1 MSKGLNPVKRY
12 EAMLKRVEGRP
23 FRTLGD
29 LFALRLAVL
38 SDIEVVDRARGDLL
52 ARVYGGQTEPP
63 ELAKSRPFPTH
74 RRLFY
79 RMSSIDNRLRS
90 ITFGW
95 SYRDS
100 RDHRIQGKTPVWTMS
115 WSEDWFK
122 GYDDPRLVR
131 EVVGRDPKNEI
142 DELVC
147 AGLVAE
153 ALEPNDE
160 ELGRAFAKVQ
170 HRLNQLWYRH
180 VVVKTSIEHSLLKI
194 LENEHGWKPGRDEP
208 WRKVMFEDGTVVTLT
223 GEGVVMFADV
233 VLTTSVSLL
242 SPAVNRSTWANNLK
256 DRQRRALERA

>member
-1 MSKGLNPVKRY
+1 MSKGNPVKRY
-12 EAMLKRVEGRP
+12 EAMLKRVEGKP
-23 FRTLGD
+23 IRTLGD
-29 LFALRLAVL
+29 LFALRRAVL
-38 SDIEVVDRARGDLL
+38 SDIEAVNSARDSLLERIYGDE
-52 ARVYGGQTEPP
+52 TEPP
-63 ELAKSRPFPTH
+63 ALSKSYNYPTR

-79 RMSSIDNRLRS
+79 TMPWIDDRLRT

-95 SYRDS
+95 SYREF
-100 RDHRIQGKTPVWTMS
+100 RIEGKVGGWAMS

-122 GYDDPRLVR
+122 GYGDPRLVR
-131 EVVGRDPKNEI
+131 EVVGREPKNEI

-153 ALEPNDE
+153 ALEANDE
-160 ELGRAFAKVQ
+160 ELGREFAKVQ

-180 VVVKTSIEHSLLKI
+180 SVVKTSMEHSLHKI
-194 LENEHGWKPGRDEP
+194 LADEHGWKPGRDEP

>member
-12 EAMLKRVEGRP
+12 EAMLKRVEGKP
-23 FRTLGD
+23 IRTLGD

-52 ARVYGGQTEPP
+52 ERVYGGQTEPP
-63 ELAKSRPFPTH
+63 ELAKSRPYPTH

-79 RMSSIDNRLRS
+79 TLPSKDDRLRS

-95 SYRDS
+95 SYRDF
-100 RDHRIQGKTPVWTMS
+100 RDPRIQGETAVWTMS

-122 GYDDPRLVR
+122 GYGDPRLVR

-153 ALEPNDE
+153 ALEANDE
-160 ELGRAFAKVQ
+160 ELGRAFANVQ

-180 VVVKTSIEHSLLKI
+180 AVVKTSIEHSLLKI
-194 LENEHGWKPGRDEP
+194 LADEHGWRPGRDGP
-208 WRKVMFEDGTVVTLT
+208 WRKVMFEDGSVVTLT
-223 GEGVVMFADV
+223 SEGVMMFGDV
-233 VLTTSVSLL
+233 VVTTRVSLAL
-242 SPAVNRSTWANNLK
+242 PSENRSTWANNLK

>member
-12 EAMLKRVEGRP
+12 EAMLKRVEGKP
-23 FRTLGD
+23 IRTLGE

-38 SDIEVVDRARGDLL
+38 SDIEVVDGARSSLL
-52 ARVYGGQTEPP
+52 DRIYGGQTEPP
-63 ELAKSRPFPTH
+63 VLAQSRSYPTH

-79 RMSSIDNRLRS
+79 TMPSIDDRLRS

-95 SYRDS
+95 SYRDF
-100 RDHRIQGKTPVWTMS
+100 HIEGKTPWWTMS

-122 GYDDPRLVR
+122 GYGDPRLIR

-153 ALEPNDE
+153 ALEANDE
-160 ELGRAFAKVQ
+160 ELGREFANVQ

-180 VVVKTSIEHSLLKI
+180 AVVKSSIEHSLHKI
-194 LENEHGWKPGRDEP
+194 LTDEHGWKPGRDEP

-233 VLTTSVSLL
+233 VLTTRVSLL